1 MRTLLVARKEDTQKK
16 VLFRLKESDE
26 KKTRRGKISQKRDK
40 MVKSQPERKEGVD
53 IPKKEV
59 SGLRNGIVS
68 SLSILLI

>member
-1 MRTLLVARKEDTQKK
+1 
-16 VLFRLKESDE
+16 
-26 KKTRRGKISQKRDK
+26 
-40 MVKSQPERKEGVD
+40 MVKSQRERKEGVD